1 MIDLHYVATANGLK
15 VAIMIA
21 ELGLPCRVINY
32 DLFGGQHL
40 TPAFRRIN
48 PNNKLPAIVDH
59 DPADGGEPFAVFESG
74 AILLYLAEKTGKL
87 IPADPR
93 GRSLVQQW
101 LIWQMAGLGPM
112 HGQAHHFVRYAPERL
127 DYPTT
132 RYLNEARRQLHV
144 LDYRLGEAEYLGG
157 GDYSIA
163 DIAAWPWVGGAS
175 LIDIDIA
182 DFPNIGR
189 WSDAIGARPAVAAA
203 VAAKETGVP
212 AEYMQK
218 QAVLTPEQW
227 SNTFGEKMLA
237 AARTPSR

>member
-1 MIDLHYVATANGLK
+1 
-15 VAIMIA
+15 
-21 ELGLPCRVINY
+21 
-32 DLFGGQHL
+32 
-40 TPAFRRIN
+40 
-48 PNNKLPAIVDH
+48 
-59 DPADGGEPFAVFESG
+59 
-74 AILLYLAEKTGKL
+74 
-87 IPADPR
+87 
-93 GRSLVQQW
+93 
-101 LIWQMAGLGPM
+101 MAGLGPM

-144 LDYRLGEAEYLGG
+144 LDYRLGETEYLAGD
-157 GDYSIA
+157 DYSIA

-218 QAVLTPEQW
+218 HAVLTPEQW

-237 AARTPSR
+237 AARTSSR